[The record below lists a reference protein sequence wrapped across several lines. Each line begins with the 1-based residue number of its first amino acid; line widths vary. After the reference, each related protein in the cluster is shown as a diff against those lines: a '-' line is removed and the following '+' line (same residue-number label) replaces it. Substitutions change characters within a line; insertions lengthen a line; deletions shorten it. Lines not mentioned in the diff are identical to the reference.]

1 MDILKLCLAAVLAFW
16 LISELAPEDIS
27 AVTSML
33 GIAVAVIALMIY
45 NKRHNSSQHQEDA
58 DDK

>member
-1 MDILKLCLAAVLAFW
+1 MKLCLAAVLLFW

-33 GIAVAVIALMIY
+33 GIVVAVIALMIY